1 MKSILEI
8 GIYKPGDLT
17 AEVTGLAGV
26 NANVS
31 GNKAVFT
38 GHATVKSRFKGQD
51 FSSLYRLSKVYEKQ
65 QGRWRVVASKT
76 ARLGDK

>member
-1 MKSILEI
+1 MKRILKI
-8 GIYKPGDLT
+8 GIYRPGDL
-17 AEVTGLAGV
+17 AHEVTGLADV

-31 GNKAVFT
+31 GNRMVFS
-38 GHATVKSRFKGQD
+38 GHATVDSRFKDQD